1 MAKKGQ
7 DADLGDVLD
16 AVENASDQQL
26 RELRAINKKLAN
38 SGLVIT
44 RSNAGPNAS
53 TGNQSKP
60 VNMRAYNRNRDK
72 LKSGDVR
79 QAKKAAE
86 DIANAA
92 VKRAFTRDG
101 RGRFAS
107 TNPPAPPKQPRA
119 PRQPKG
125 GSVWSQ
131 PPSKSNKAQQDK
143 KADANRE
150 AVEEQTKETIQRQ
163 DETND
168 LLKELVKETR
178 KSKKDKQQPIVSGGG
193 GGLDLN
199 VGKGGLFRRLGRK
212 IFGRKGAKIAAG
224 AAAAAGAAGIADN
237 VANVAT
243 AKTGPLRDANG
254 RFLSKAEREAAA
266 VGSHGVEKMA
276 TKGGLKAVAK
286 VGLKAIPI
294 LGTAIGAGMDAV
306 QGWNDTEAQQA
317 TFGKN
322 VSTRQKMEYTAAN
335 VADMGGLVSGTS
347 SLLGQGADLL
357 GFHDAAKA
365 MTFTT
370 ADMARGVDGI
380 GNKISDSWNEFKSS
394 FTDDS
399 ADKEKNDE
407 ARNEKLISA
416 IGMLG
421 GTQGSAHNTSV
432 GPAAE
437 AVLGDKMSTLSG
449 DVAQV
454 TGRRTDGYTLGG
466 KGATLRNKRNNN
478 FGNLS
483 YSGWVKS
490 YGSTQAEIGNGGR
503 FASFATP
510 DEGIRAM
517 ATQLHRYGTGEF
529 QNGAKGKLN
538 TIRKAI
544 STWAPGNEN
553 DTDGYIKG
561 VSKALGVSPD
571 AEINMDDPNVIEAL
585 SRAIAKQEGGD
596 ISMSSQAFQDSL
608 GELKNG
614 KYFATKT
621 PEEIKKSIQTSG
633 EIKIGQ
639 VTPVANPSGGGDS
652 GGDNQYVDALKKAW
666 AAGDKGIGNF
676 MAEHGI
682 GAGHVSSDL
691 SLPAGAE
698 MPASLRIKP
707 ATIAQTHDYGSLTNQ
722 PAAAGGTKPATP
734 QQGSPGI
741 IDMLRGSAADTFNW
755 ATQGISGSGILD
767 SLMGGMNPMV
777 ADVLKPLTG
786 AAGNKLDEWM
796 GTGRSTITDMISGRP
811 TVQKS
816 VTDLAGSG
824 ATATVSQDNDTM
836 KASNEQTDQLK
847 LIVSH
852 LEDLLGLTKDGQKNT
867 GSGAGGGKNEATHS
881 AQPGPSGDIPLASAS
896 KALLQMIEGVL

>member
-1 MAKKGQ
+1 MARKGQ

-26 RELRAINKKLAN
+26 RELRAINKKLAS

-53 TGNQSKP
+53 VGNQSKP
-60 VNMRAYNRNRDK
+60 VNMRAYTRNRDK

-107 TNPPAPPKQPRA
+107 TNPPAPPKQPRV
-119 PRQPKG
+119 PRQPKS

-131 PPSKSNKAQQDK
+131 PPSKSAKAQQDK

-199 VGKGGLFRRLGRK
+199 VGKGGLFKRLGRK

-224 AAAAAGAAGIADN
+224 AAAAGAAGIVDD

-243 AKTGPLRDANG
+243 SKTGPLRDANG

-266 VGSHGVEKMA
+266 VGEHGVGKMA

-380 GNKISDSWNEFKSS
+380 GNQISDSWNEFKAS
-394 FTDDS
+394 FSGDS
-399 ADKEKNDE
+399 KDKEKNDE

-421 GTQGSAHNTSV
+421 GTQGSARNTDI
-432 GPAAE
+432 GPAAQA
-437 AVLGDKMSTLSG
+437 AVQSKMDTLAG

-483 YSGWVKS
+483 YDGWVKS
-490 YGSTQAEIGNGGR
+490 YGSAQPEVGNGGR

-553 DTDGYIKG
+553 DTEGYIKG

-608 GELKNG
+608 GELKGG

-639 VTPVANPSGGGDS
+639 VTPVANPSGGGD
-652 GGDNQYVDALKKAW
+652 NQFTDAIKKAW
-666 AAGDKGIGNF
+666 AAGDQGIGKL

-682 GAGHVSSDL
+682 GARAVSKDL
-691 SLPAGAE
+691 ELPKGAE
-698 MPASLRIKP
+698 MPASLRIQP
-707 ATIAQTHDYGSLTNQ
+707 ASIAQTHDYGSLTSQ
-722 PAAAGGTKPATP
+722 PAAGGAQTAKP
-734 QQGSPGI
+734 QQGTPGI
-741 IDMLRGSAADTFNW
+741 MDMLRSSAADTFNW
-755 ATQGISGSGILD
+755 ATQGISGGGILD
-767 SLMGGMNPMV
+767 SLMGGVNPMV
-777 ADVLKPLTG
+777 ADVMKPLTG
-786 AAGNKLDEWM
+786 AAGNQIDKWL
-796 GTGRSTITDMISGRP
+796 GAGRSTMTDMINGRP

-824 ATATVSQDNDTM
+824 ATATISQDNDTM

>member
-1 MAKKGQ
+1 MARKGQ

-44 RSNAGPNAS
+44 RTNAGPNAS

-107 TNPPAPPKQPRA
+107 ANPPAPPRQPRV

-125 GSVWSQ
+125 GSIWSQ
-131 PPSKSNKAQQDK
+131 PPSKSSKAQQDK

-212 IFGRKGAKIAAG
+212 IFGRKGAKVAAG
-224 AAAAAGAAGIADN
+224 AAAAAGAAGIAES
-237 VANVAT
+237 VANIAT
-243 AKTGPLRDANG
+243 SKTGPLRDANG

-266 VGSHGVEKMA
+266 VGEHGVSKMA

-294 LGTAIGAGMDAV
+294 IGTAIGAGMDAV

-380 GNKISDSWNEFKSS
+380 GNQISDSWNEFKAS
-394 FTDDS
+394 FSGDS
-399 ADKEKNDE
+399 KDKEKNDE
-407 ARNEKLISA
+407 ERNNKLITA

-421 GTQGSAHNTSV
+421 SVAGNAHNTDI
-432 GPAAE
+432 GPAAQA
-437 AVLGDKMSTLSG
+437 AVQSKMDTLAG

-466 KGATLRNKRNNN
+466 KGANNRNKRNNN

-483 YSGWVKS
+483 YDGWVKS
-490 YGSTQAEIGNGGR
+490 YGSAQPEIGNGGR

-553 DTDGYIKG
+553 DTDSYIKG
-561 VSKALGVSPD
+561 VSKELGVSPD
-571 AEINMDDPNVIEAL
+571 AEINMDDPNVVEAL
-585 SRAIAKQEGGD
+585 SRAIAHQEGGD

-633 EIKIGQ
+633 EIRIGK
-639 VTPVANPSGGGDS
+639 VSPVASS
-652 GGDNQYVDALKKAW
+652 GGDASNNFTDALQKAW
-666 AAGDKGIGNF
+666 AGGDQAIGKL

-682 GAGHVSSDL
+682 GARAVSKDL
-691 SLPAGAE
+691 ELPKGAV
-698 MPASLRIKP
+698 MPESLRIKP
-707 ATIAQTHDYGSLTNQ
+707 VSIAKTHDYGSLTSQ
-722 PAAAGGTKPATP
+722 PATAGASQTVKP
-734 QQGSPGI
+734 QQGTPGI
-741 IDMLRGSAADTFNW
+741 MDMLRSSAADTFNW
-755 ATQGISGSGILD
+755 ATQGISGSSILD
-767 SLMGGMNPMV
+767 GLMGGVNPMV
-777 ADVLKPLTG
+777 ADVVRPLTG
-786 AAGNKLDEWM
+786 AAGNQIDKWL
-796 GTGRSTITDMISGRP
+796 GAGRSTMTDMINGRP

-824 ATATVSQDNDTM
+824 ATETISRDSEMTKATS
-836 KASNEQTDQLK
+836 EQTDQLK
-847 LIVSH
+847 LIVSR